1 MKQQALALA
10 FVALLAAASLAP
22 AAAASNPTTV
32 EQTQTIE
39 PSLTAADFANASEW
53 TDGTNV
59 TGFQANASK
68 AAFLN
73 QTTTS
78 NNPAVRA
85 IDNETGTVLETWGNS
100 SLTETA
106 YDTTADEYA
115 YRVNVTHADL
125 GDLDIRAGETKN
137 VTFRY
142 VDNTSVSAENETY
155 TNVTVEITA
164 ASTYSNY
171 RVGDHLISTT
181 DFVEF
186 KTDGYSIMNQSF
198 FQDKMTHFTAE
209 DVSVNGSGSTVS
221 VDMANS
227 TANDRLGSSL
237 EDLTDS
243 NWDKSTLI
251 TLKTDDGKT
260 LVKGYTELPDDVN
273 ASTDTYALIDESS
286 GAVDIH
292 LGEDFEDA
300 DSLTE
305 VRVRTNVGALP
316 QMQQTFGLWMQN
328 FEWSLDHFNP
338 LTVAPSLEFVQN
350 LNFDLSG
357 VPAVATVIP
366 MAVRRRK
373 LA

>member
-1 MKQQALALA
+1 MKQQALALV

-32 EQTQTIE
+32 ESTQTIE
-39 PSLTAADFANASEW
+39 PSMTAADFANASEW

-85 IDNETGTVLETWGNS
+85 IDNETGTVIETWGNS

-125 GDLDIRAGETKN
+125 DGVDIQAGETKE
-137 VTFRY
+137 VVFRY

-155 TNVTVEITA
+155 TKVTVEITA
-164 ASTYSNY
+164 ASTYANY
-171 RVGDHLISTT
+171 RVDNHLISTT

-186 KTDGYSIMNQSF
+186 KTDGFTIMNQSF

-286 GAVDIH
+286 GDVDIH
-292 LGEDFEDA
+292 LGEDFD
-300 DSLTE
+300 DTNSLTE
-305 VRVRTNVGALP
+305 VRVRTNVGLAP

-338 LTVAPSLEFVQN
+338 LTVAPSLEFIQN

-357 VPAVATVIP
+357 VTAVATVIP